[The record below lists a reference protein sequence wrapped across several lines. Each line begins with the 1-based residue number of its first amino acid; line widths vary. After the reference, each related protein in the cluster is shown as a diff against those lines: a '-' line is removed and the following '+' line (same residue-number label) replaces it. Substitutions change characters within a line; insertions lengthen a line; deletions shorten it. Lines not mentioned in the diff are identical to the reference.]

1 MTIPDNWSTV
11 ERYIAVPN
19 EMEYLGQQRTS
30 VCVRGIRKGEMFREE
45 MTPNRYGIAQDEEA
59 LMSFVAKNE
68 ERKWYERNNA

>member
-1 MTIPDNWSTV
+1 MTDGWSTV

-30 VCVRGIRKGEMFREE
+30 ACVRGIRKDGMFREE
-45 MTPNRYGIAQDEEA
+45 MTPNRYGIEQDEEA

-68 ERKWYERNNA
+68 ERKWYERNHA